1 MIESRPAALL
11 VPRFS
16 PKRHRR
22 GTATVSL
29 QTAFN
34 IAQILV
40 SVMLIIVLTLQ
51 AKGSGFGSAL
61 GGQTSS
67 VFRTRRG
74 VERTLFNLTILLCVV
89 WIAISLLSVRAA
101 R

>member
-1 MIESRPAALL
+1 
-11 VPRFS
+11 
-16 PKRHRR
+16 
-22 GTATVSL
+22 VSL

-40 SVMLIIVLTLQ
+40 SAALVVVLVLQ

-61 GGQTSS
+61 GGQTTS

-74 VERTLFNLTILLCVV
+74 VEKTLFQLTVV
-89 WIAISLLSVRAA
+89 LVVVFLAMSLLSVRAA

>member
-1 MIESRPAALL
+1 M
-11 VPRFS
+11 
-16 PKRHRR
+16 
-22 GTATVSL
+22 SL

-34 IAQILV
+34 IAQILI
-40 SVMLIIVLTLQ
+40 SVVLVAVLVLQ

-74 VERTLFNLTILLCVV
+74 VERTLFNLTIVLVAVFLV
-89 WIAISLLSVRAA
+89 ISLFSVRAA

>member
-1 MIESRPAALL
+1 M
-11 VPRFS
+11 
-16 PKRHRR
+16 
-22 GTATVSL
+22 SL

-34 IAQILV
+34 IAQILI
-40 SVMLIIVLTLQ
+40 SVVLVAVLVLQ

-74 VERTLFNLTILLCVV
+74 VERTLFNLTIVL
-89 WIAISLLSVRAA
+89 IAVFLVISLFSVRAA

>member
-1 MIESRPAALL
+1 M
-11 VPRFS
+11 
-16 PKRHRR
+16 
-22 GTATVSL
+22 SL

-34 IAQILV
+34 IAQILISAV
-40 SVMLIIVLTLQ
+40 LIIVLTLQ

-74 VERTLFNLTILLCVV
+74 VEKTLFNLTIVLVAVFL
-89 WIAISLLSVRAA
+89 AISLLSVRAA